1 MRAWSRHTR
10 GPPTPRGRGQGREEV
25 AREQG
30 RTGRNARAGGCVSG
44 RRPLRSAPRPWGAVA
59 AAAEGAAEAAG
70 GSGSQH
76 HVESAQEPVRGSGTW
91 SGHCWSGRHFCP
103 AEEACGCGRAPGLPR
118 QRGSGS
124 HFPTSLPVDLRGH
137 GAEALLSPLT
147 PVSPL
152 LSSSS
157 PWTPGF
163 PLPLVSSSGRA
174 SMPRLPPPSL
184 SPMLTLCLSTLLSPN
199 ARWPPCPFL
208 TRNARKPGF
217 SSLPPSPG
225 QILQHWLN
233 FA

>member
-10 GPPTPRGRGQGREEV
+10 GPPTPPGRGQGREEV

-124 HFPTSLPVDLRGH
+124 HFPTSLPVDPSHSGVTP
-137 GAEALLSPLT
+137 PLF
-147 PVSPL
+147 V
-152 LSSSS
+152 
-157 PWTPGF
+157 
-163 PLPLVSSSGRA
+163 
-174 SMPRLPPPSL
+174 
-184 SPMLTLCLSTLLSPN
+184 LTLDPWLS
-199 ARWPPCPFL
+199 
-208 TRNARKPGF
+208 
-217 SSLPPSPG
+217 PSPG
-225 QILQHWLN
+225 VFLRQGLN
-233 FA
+233 APPPAPFLVSHVNPLPQYPPLSKCSLASVPVSY